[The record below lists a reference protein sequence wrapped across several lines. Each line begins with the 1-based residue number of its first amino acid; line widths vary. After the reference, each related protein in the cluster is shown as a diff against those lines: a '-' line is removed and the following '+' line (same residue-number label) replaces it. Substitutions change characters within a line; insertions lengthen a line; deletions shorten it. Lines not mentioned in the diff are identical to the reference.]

1 MMPLDLAR
9 LIEITQEAG
18 AIARKMWH
26 ETEIETKEGGS
37 IVTAADRATE
47 RFLRDALRDMV
58 PGAAFWGEEFG
69 AEAPTE
75 AGLWLLDPID
85 GTSNYAHGIP
95 FWGVS
100 VALWREGRLEA
111 GVIDLP
117 DLQET
122 FAGCVGEVPTLNG
135 EALPPIR
142 AGGIEPHELVGH
154 NFRSE
159 RAGVGNARLFGA
171 FVIEGAF
178 VSTGRLR
185 ALFAGGESLYD
196 VAAAVVIAEGV
207 GLQISDRRAQP
218 MDWSQYLSGRS
229 LPDWQMLPPQ
239 R

>member
-1 MMPLDLAR
+1 MPMDLAR
-9 LIEITQEAG
+9 LTEITQQAG
-18 AIARKMWH
+18 AIARQMWH
-26 ETEIETKEGGS
+26 EAEIETKDGGS
-37 IVTAADRATE
+37 IVTVADRETE
-47 RFLRDALRDMV
+47 RFLREALRDLV

-69 AEAPTE
+69 GEAPTE

-100 VALWREGRLEA
+100 VALWRNGRLEA

-117 DLQET
+117 DLDET
-122 FAGCVGEVPTLNG
+122 LVGHIGQAPTLNG
-135 EALPPIR
+135 EPLPPVR
-142 AGGIEPHELVGH
+142 SGGIEPHELVGH
-154 NFRSE
+154 NFRSA

-178 VSTGRLR
+178 VATGRLR

-207 GLQISDRRAQP
+207 GLEISDRAGRP
-218 MDWSQYLSGRS
+218 MDWSQYLSGQS
-229 LPDWQMLPPQ
+229 LPDWQMRPPI